1 MKNGMKY
8 FLVAAEEM
16 NFARAA
22 RRLYIS
28 PQCLSNHIKR
38 LEEVYKTRLFQ
49 RKPRIA
55 LTEAGKRLAR
65 TLRQIQILEHT
76 LENDINELSNEN
88 NGALHVGMHSSRAG
102 ILLPLILPRYRAL
115 YPHVELSIYSNV
127 GRAMEPMLFNG
138 QLDLFV
144 ANHPAPAEGTTS
156 ITLMDEQVYLVI
168 SDNTLQ
174 KYFPDKYPQCKQ
186 DFRDGINITEFREVP
201 FIMAMESS
209 NLRLFIDEYFVSN
222 GIQPKTAIQT
232 NITEMH
238 YHFSAIDYGASFC
251 PGMLVSLMHSRIK
264 SANLNIFPLKDY
276 AQRSR
281 VVLEHLKGA
290 EFPRYIQCFIDIVV
304 EFCRNINTDNLT

>member
-1 MKNGMKY
+1 MNSGMKY

-22 RRLYIS
+22 RKLYIS

-76 LENDINELSNEN
+76 LENDLYELSNEN
-88 NGALHVGMHSSRAG
+88 KGVLHVGMHSSRAN
-102 ILLPLILPRYRAL
+102 ILLPLVLPRYRAL
-115 YPHVELSIYSNV
+115 YPEVELSIYSHV
-127 GRAMEPMLFNG
+127 AREMEQMLFQG

-156 ITLMDEQVYLVI
+156 ILLMDEQVYLVI
-168 SDNTLQ
+168 SDNMLQ

-186 DFRDGINITEFREVP
+186 DFRKGIDINEFREVP
-201 FIMAMESS
+201 FVVALDSS
-209 NLRLFIDEYFVSN
+209 NLRLFIDEYFISN

-238 YHFSAIDYGASFC
+238 YRFSAMDYGASFC
-251 PGMLVSLMHSRIK
+251 TGMLLSLMYSCIK

-276 AQRSR
+276 TQRNR
-281 VVLEHLKGA
+281 VVLEYLKGT
-290 EFPRYIQCFIDIVV
+290 EFPQYIQDFINIVV
-304 EFCRNINTDNLT
+304 DLCRNIDTDILT